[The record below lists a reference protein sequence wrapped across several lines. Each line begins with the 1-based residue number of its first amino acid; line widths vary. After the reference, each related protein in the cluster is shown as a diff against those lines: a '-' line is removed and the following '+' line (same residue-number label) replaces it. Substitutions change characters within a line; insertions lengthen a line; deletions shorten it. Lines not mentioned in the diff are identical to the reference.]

1 MKQLTRSKYE
11 NFEKTVKFLALN
23 YFLKKVLSSSGMVLN
38 ALLGYYDSICYY
50 NTDGNTVFPSSE
62 TKKST
67 AMVEVSNFPLVHD

>member
-38 ALLGYYDSICYY
+38 ALLGYYDSITIQMTIQY
-50 NTDGNTVFPSSE
+50 FLAQKPS
-62 TKKST
+62 K
-67 AMVEVSNFPLVHD
+67 VQHW